1 MPEDDPFSPLF
12 ADDDDDDIPPS
23 QIELDKIP
31 RRLWEQTLA
40 PLHRQDRY
48 WIAHQIA
55 DERLKH
61 RASMLAFELD
71 MADGK
76 RRRERDESR
85 FNARRSA
92 APLPTPQAGHAAAR
106 PAAQINIRLRR
117 DDHARLTEA
126 ASSAGMRPTTLA
138 RALVLNGV
146 GMILRE
152 RDARPG
158 ASDGSPPNAG
168 LSFRE

>member
-1 MPEDDPFSPLF
+1 MPEHDPFSLV
-12 ADDDDDDIPPS
+12 DDDDDDFSPS
-23 QIELDKIP
+23 TIELDKIP

-40 PLHRQDRY
+40 PLSRHERY
-48 WIAHQIA
+48 WIARQIA
-55 DERLKH
+55 DEHLQEI
-61 RASMLAFELD
+61 ASNLAFELD
-71 MADGK
+71 MAEGK

-85 FNARRSA
+85 LHARRTA

-117 DDHARLTEA
+117 DDHVRLGEA
-126 ASSAGMRPTTLA
+126 ASKAGMRPTTLA

-146 GMILRE
+146 AMILRE
-152 RDARPG
+152 HLAGRRS
-158 ASDGSPPNAG
+158 SDGSPPNPG